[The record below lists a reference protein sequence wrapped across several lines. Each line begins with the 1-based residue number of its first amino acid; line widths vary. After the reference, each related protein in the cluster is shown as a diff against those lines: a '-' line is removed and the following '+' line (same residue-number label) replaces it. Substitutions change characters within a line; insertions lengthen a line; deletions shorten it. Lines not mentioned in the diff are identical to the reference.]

1 MPTFDKKL
9 KLTSDKDNKFVFEN
23 GWILNTEVTLIV
35 SNPDKPATV
44 ILNGEFFDIRYSKF
58 RVVTADGS
66 PCNTPICV
74 ERFIGLIGSE
84 FDGTL
89 SISNRIFIGEESRV
103 RRLDAHENCSLTI
116 EPGTVESFRD
126 YRCLDS
132 HMNFSSYAE
141 FVDYVNKLDSMG
153 FKEVPVLYHNEQPF
167 SEYDR
172 MLNRFMRLLE
182 QKQKVR
188 LRFGTKID
196 NTIPN
201 QKPYKRYTLESD
213 EYGQVFVE
221 AKFLENRDDQKERSL
236 FIQNTTEEYP
246 TTIIVKNCESE
257 RIRIENVRISS
268 ESAPFGTA
276 TITFENPPHLIMII
290 DSPLPDILVGN
301 AEINIVDSKVGV
313 LKLRKL
319 AHLDRLYNS
328 EVAGIKNT
336 I

>member
-35 SNPDKPATV
+35 SNPDKPATA
-44 ILNGEFFDIRYSKF
+44 ILYGEFFDIRYSKF

-89 SISNRIFIGEESRV
+89 SVSNRIFIREESRV

-116 EPGTVESFRD
+116 EPGTVESFHD

-132 HMNFSSYAE
+132 HIELSYAE

-188 LRFGTKID
+188 LRFGTKTD

-201 QKPYKRYTLESD
+201 QKPYKRYTLETD
-213 EYGQVFVE
+213 EFGQAFVE
-221 AKFLENRDDQKERSL
+221 AKALENQNDKERVL
-236 FIQNTTEEYP
+236 LIRNTTEEYP
-246 TTIIVKNCESE
+246 TTIIVRNCEAE
-257 RIRIENVRISS
+257 RIRIENVHITSV
-268 ESAPFGTA
+268 SAPFETT
-276 TITFENPPHLIMII
+276 TITFENPPQLITII
-290 DSPLPDILVGN
+290 DSTLPNILIGN
-301 AEINIVDSKVGV
+301 AEVNIIDSKVGI
-313 LKLRKL
+313 LKLKKL

>member
-1 MPTFDKKL
+1 M
-9 KLTSDKDNKFVFEN
+9 
-23 GWILNTEVTLIV
+23 
-35 SNPDKPATV
+35 
-44 ILNGEFFDIRYSKF
+44 
-58 RVVTADGS
+58 
-66 PCNTPICV
+66 
-74 ERFIGLIGSE
+74 
-84 FDGTL
+84 
-89 SISNRIFIGEESRV
+89 

-116 EPGTVESFRD
+116 EPGTVESFHD

-132 HMNFSSYAE
+132 RIEFSYAE

-188 LRFGTKID
+188 LRFRTKID
-196 NTIPN
+196 TTSD
-201 QKPYKRYTLESD
+201 QKPYKRYILETD
-213 EYGQVFVE
+213 EFGQVFVE
-221 AKFLENRDDQKERSL
+221 AKFLENRDDKKERL
-236 FIQNTTEEYP
+236 LRIQNISEEYP
-246 TTIIVKNCESE
+246 TTIIVKNCEAE

-268 ESAPFGTA
+268 KSAPFGTA

-290 DSPLPDILVGN
+290 DSTLPDILVGN

-319 AHLDRLYNS
+319 AHLERIHNS

>member
-1 MPTFDKKL
+1 MKLKKL
-9 KLTSDKDNKFVFEN
+9 KLTSDEDNKFVFEN
-23 GWILNTEVTLIV
+23 GWIQNTEVTLIV

-58 RVVTADGS
+58 RVVKADGS
-66 PCNTPICV
+66 PCDTPICV

-89 SISNRIFIGEESRV
+89 SVSNRIFIREESRV

-196 NTIPN
+196 TISD

-221 AKFLENRDDQKERSL
+221 AKFLENRDDKERVL
-236 FIQNTTEEYP
+236 LIRNTTEEYP
-246 TTIIVKNCESE
+246 TTIVVKNCEAE
-257 RIRIENVRISS
+257 RIRIENIRISS

-276 TITFENPPHLIMII
+276 TITFENPPHLIEII
-290 DSPLPDILVGN
+290 DSTLPDILVGN
-301 AEINIVDSKVGV
+301 AEINIVDSKVGM

>member
-1 MPTFDKKL
+1 MKLKKL

-23 GWILNTEVTLIV
+23 RWIQNTEVTLIV
-35 SNPDKPATV
+35 SNPDKPANV

-74 ERFIGLIGSE
+74 ERFIGLISSE

-89 SISNRIFIGEESRV
+89 SVSNRALITEESRV

-116 EPGTVESFRD
+116 EPGTVESFHD

-132 HMNFSSYAE
+132 HIEFSYAE

-153 FKEVPVLYHNEQPF
+153 FKEVPVFYHSEHEY
-167 SEYDR
+167 SEYVR
-172 MLNRFMRLLE
+172 KLNKNMRLLE

-196 NTIPN
+196 TTSD

-221 AKFLENRDDQKERSL
+221 SKFFENRDDKERVL
-236 FIQNTTEEYP
+236 LIRNTTEEYP
-246 TTIIVKNCESE
+246 TTIVVKNCEAE

-268 ESAPFGTA
+268 KSAPFGAA
-276 TITFENPPHLIMII
+276 TITFENPPHLIEII
-290 DSPLPDILVGN
+290 DSTLPDILAGN
-301 AEINIVDSKVGV
+301 AEINIVDSKVGI
-313 LKLRKL
+313 LKLKKL
-319 AHLDRLYNS
+319 ARLDHLYNS

>member
-1 MPTFDKKL
+1 MITFDKKL

-35 SNPDKPATV
+35 SNPDKPATI
-44 ILNGEFFDIRYSKF
+44 ILYGEFFDIRYSKF

-66 PCNTPICV
+66 SCNTPICV

-89 SISNRIFIGEESRV
+89 SVSNRIFIRNESKV
-103 RRLDAHENCSLTI
+103 KRLDAHENCSLAI
-116 EPGTVESFRD
+116 EPGTVELFHD

-141 FVDYVNKLDSMG
+141 FVDYVNKLDSMK

-188 LRFGTKID
+188 LRFRTKID
-196 NTIPN
+196 TTSN
-201 QKPYKRYTLESD
+201 QKPYKHYTLETD
-213 EYGQVFVE
+213 EFGQVFVE
-221 AKFLENRDDQKERSL
+221 AKFLENRDDKKERLLLIRNISK
-236 FIQNTTEEYP
+236 EYP
-246 TTIIVKNCESE
+246 TTIIVKNCEAE

-268 ESAPFGTA
+268 ESAPFETA
-276 TITFENPPHLIMII
+276 TVTFENPPHLIMII
-290 DSPLPDILVGN
+290 DSTLPDILAEN
-301 AEINIVDSKVGV
+301 AEINIIDSKVGI
-313 LKLRKL
+313 LKLKKL
-319 AHLDRLYNS
+319 AHLNYLYNS
-328 EVAGIKNT
+328 EVAGIKST

>member
-23 GWILNTEVTLIV
+23 GWIQNTEVTLIV
-35 SNPDKPATV
+35 SSPDKPATA
-44 ILNGEFFDIRYSKF
+44 ILYGEFFDIRYSKF

-66 PCNTPICV
+66 PCDTPICV

-89 SISNRIFIGEESRV
+89 SVSNRIFIRDESKV
-103 RRLDAHENCSLTI
+103 KRLDAHENCSLTI
-116 EPGTVESFRD
+116 EPGTVESFHD

-132 HMNFSSYAE
+132 HIELSYAE
-141 FVDYVNKLDSMG
+141 FVDYVTKLDSMG
-153 FKEVPVLYHNEQPF
+153 FKEVPVFCH
-167 SEYDR
+167 SEYEYSDYVR
-172 MLNRFMRLLE
+172 KLNKNMRLLE

-188 LRFGTKID
+188 LRFGVKID
-196 NTIPN
+196 GTTSD
-201 QKPYKRYTLESD
+201 QKPYKHYTLETD
-213 EYGQVFVE
+213 KFGQVFVE
-221 AKFLENRDDQKERSL
+221 AKFLENRDDKKERLLLIRNIS
-236 FIQNTTEEYP
+236 EEYP

-276 TITFENPPHLIMII
+276 TITFENPPHLITII
-290 DSPLPDILVGN
+290 DSTLPDILVGN
-301 AEINIVDSKVGV
+301 AEVNIIDSKVGT
-313 LKLRKL
+313 LKLKKL

>member
-35 SNPDKPATV
+35 SNPDKPATA
-44 ILNGEFFDIRYSKF
+44 ILYGEFFDIRYSKF
-58 RVVTADGS
+58 KVVKADGS
-66 PCNTPICV
+66 PCDTPICV

-89 SISNRIFIGEESRV
+89 SVSNRIFIREESRV

-132 HMNFSSYAE
+132 HIEFSYAE
-141 FVDYVNKLDSMG
+141 FVDYVNKLDSME

-172 MLNRFMRLLE
+172 MLNRYVRLLG

-188 LRFGTKID
+188 LRFGVKIGD
-196 NTIPN
+196 TTFN
-201 QKPYKRYTLESD
+201 QKPYKRYNLETD
-213 EYGQVFVE
+213 EFGQVFIE
-221 AKFLENRDDQKERSL
+221 AKSLENRNDEKEMMLLIRNIS
-236 FIQNTTEEYP
+236 EEYP
-246 TTIIVKNCESE
+246 TTTIVKNCEAE
-257 RIRIENVRISS
+257 RIRIENIRISS
-268 ESAPFGTA
+268 KSAPFETA
-276 TITFENPPHLIMII
+276 TITFENPPHLIEIVN
-290 DSPLPDILVGN
+290 STLPDILVGN
-301 AEINIVDSKVGV
+301 AEINIIDSKIGT
-313 LKLRKL
+313 LKLKKL

>member
-1 MPTFDKKL
+1 MKLKKL

-23 GWILNTEVTLIV
+23 GWIQNTEVTLIV
-35 SNPDKPATV
+35 SNPDKPATA
-44 ILNGEFFDIRYSKF
+44 ILYGEFFDIRYSKF
-58 RVVTADGS
+58 RVVKADGS
-66 PCNTPICV
+66 PCNAPICV

-89 SISNRIFIGEESRV
+89 SVSNRIFIREESRV
-103 RRLDAHENCSLTI
+103 KRLDVHENCSLTI
-116 EPGTVESFRD
+116 EPGTVESFHD

-141 FVDYVNKLDSMG
+141 FVDYVNKLDSMK

-167 SEYDR
+167 SEYHR

-196 NTIPN
+196 TISN
-201 QKPYKRYTLESD
+201 QKPYKRYTLETD
-213 EYGQVFVE
+213 EFGQVFVE
-221 AKFLENRDDQKERSL
+221 AKSLENRNDEKEMMLLIR
-236 FIQNTTEEYP
+236 NTTEEYP

-268 ESAPFGTA
+268 ESAPFETT
-276 TITFENPPHLIMII
+276 TITFENPPHLITII
-290 DSPLPDILVGN
+290 DSTLPNILAEN
-301 AEINIVDSKVGV
+301 AEINIVDSKVGI
-313 LKLRKL
+313 LKLKKL
-319 AHLDRLYNS
+319 ARLDHLYNS

>member
-1 MPTFDKKL
+1 MKLKKL

-23 GWILNTEVTLIV
+23 GWIQNTEVTLVV

-89 SISNRIFIGEESRV
+89 SVSNRIFIREESRV

-116 EPGTVESFRD
+116 EPGTVESFHD

-132 HMNFSSYAE
+132 HMELSYAE

-153 FKEVPVLYHNEQPF
+153 FKEVPVFYHSEHEY
-167 SEYDR
+167 SEYVR
-172 MLNRFMRLLE
+172 KLNKNMRLLE

-188 LRFGTKID
+188 LRFRTKID
-196 NTIPN
+196 TTSN
-201 QKPYKRYTLESD
+201 QKPYKHYTLESD

-221 AKFLENRDDQKERSL
+221 AKSLENRDDKKERLLLIRNIS
-236 FIQNTTEEYP
+236 EEYP

-268 ESAPFGTA
+268 KSAPFGTA

-290 DSPLPDILVGN
+290 DSTLPNILVGN
-301 AEINIVDSKVGV
+301 AEINIVNSKVGV

>member
-1 MPTFDKKL
+1 MKNKKL
-9 KLTSDKDNKFVFEN
+9 TLTSDKDNRFVFKN
-23 GWILNTEVTLIV
+23 GWILNTEVTLVV

-44 ILNGEFFDIRYSKF
+44 ILNGEFFDIRYSKIK
-58 RVVTADGS
+58 VVTADGL
-66 PCNTPICV
+66 PCDAPICV
-74 ERFIGLIGSE
+74 ERFTGLIGSE

-89 SISNRIFIGEESRV
+89 SVSNRIFIREESRV
-103 RRLDAHENCSLTI
+103 KRLDAHENCSLTI
-116 EPGTVESFRD
+116 EPGTVESFHD

-132 HMNFSSYAE
+132 HIEFSYAE
-141 FVDYVNKLDSMG
+141 FADYVNKLDSME
-153 FKEVPVLYHNEQPF
+153 FKEVPVLYHNEYPF

-196 NTIPN
+196 NMTSN
-201 QKPYKRYTLESD
+201 QKPYKRYILETD
-213 EYGQVFVE
+213 EFGQVFVE
-221 AKFLENRDDQKERSL
+221 AKSLKNRSDKTERML
-236 FIQNTTEEYP
+236 LIRNTTGEYP
-246 TTIIVKNCESE
+246 TTIVVRNCEAE
-257 RIRIENVRISS
+257 RIRIENVRIMSKF
-268 ESAPFGTA
+268 APFETA
-276 TITFENPPHLIMII
+276 TITFENPPHLIEII
-290 DSPLPDILVGN
+290 DSTLPDILVGN

>member
-1 MPTFDKKL
+1 MKNKKL
-9 KLTSDKDNKFVFEN
+9 KLTSDKDNRFVFEN
-23 GWILNTEVTLIV
+23 GWILNTEVTLVV

-44 ILNGEFFDIRYSKF
+44 VILNNELFDIRYSKF

-89 SISNRIFIGEESRV
+89 SVSNRIFIREESRV
-103 RRLDAHENCSLTI
+103 KRLDAHENCSLTI

-182 QKQKVR
+182 QKQKVH
-188 LRFGTKID
+188 LRFGTKI
-196 NTIPN
+196 NTISN
-201 QKPYKRYTLESD
+201 QKPYKRYTLETD

-221 AKFLENRDDQKERSL
+221 AKFLENRDDKKERLLLIRNIS
-236 FIQNTTEEYP
+236 EEYP

-268 ESAPFGTA
+268 KSAPFGTA
-276 TITFENPPHLIMII
+276 TITFENPPHLITII
-290 DSPLPDILVGN
+290 DSTLPDILAGN
-301 AEINIVDSKVGV
+301 AEVNIIDSKVGT
-313 LKLRKL
+313 LKLKKL
-319 AHLDRLYNS
+319 AHLNRVSNS
-328 EVAGIKNT
+328 EIAGIKNT

>member
-1 MPTFDKKL
+1 MLTFVKKL
-9 KLTSDKDNKFVFEN
+9 KLTSNKDNRFVFDN
-23 GWILNTEVTLIV
+23 SNISDTELTLVV
-35 SNPDKPATV
+35 SNPNKPATV
-44 ILNGEFFDIRYSKF
+44 ILNGEFFDIRYSKIK
-58 RVVTADGS
+58 VVTADGS

-89 SISNRIFIGEESRV
+89 SVSNRIFIREESRV
-103 RRLDAHENCSLTI
+103 RRLDVHENCSLTI
-116 EPGTVESFRD
+116 EPGTVESFHD

-132 HMNFSSYAE
+132 HIELSYAE

-153 FKEVPVLYHNEQPF
+153 FKEVPVFYHSEHEY
-167 SEYDR
+167 SEYVR
-172 MLNRFMRLLE
+172 KLNKNMRLLE

-188 LRFGTKID
+188 LRFRTKID
-196 NTIPN
+196 TTSN
-201 QKPYKRYTLESD
+201 QKPYKHYTLETD
-213 EYGQVFVE
+213 EFGQVFVE

-236 FIQNTTEEYP
+236 FIRNISEEYP

-276 TITFENPPHLIMII
+276 TITFENPPHLITII
-290 DSPLPDILVGN
+290 DSTLPDILAGN
-301 AEINIVDSKVGV
+301 AEINIIDSKVGI
-313 LKLRKL
+313 LKLKKL

>member
-23 GWILNTEVTLIV
+23 KWIQNTEVTLIV

-58 RVVTADGS
+58 RVVKADGS

-89 SISNRIFIGEESRV
+89 SVSNRIFIREESRV

-116 EPGTVESFRD
+116 EPGTVELFHD

-132 HMNFSSYAE
+132 HIEFSYAE
-141 FVDYVNKLDSMG
+141 FIDYVNKLDSME

-188 LRFGTKID
+188 LRFGTKI
-196 NTIPN
+196 NTISN
-201 QKPYKRYTLESD
+201 QKPYKRYTLETD

-221 AKFLENRDDQKERSL
+221 AKFLENRDDKKERLLLIRNIS
-236 FIQNTTEEYP
+236 EEYP

-276 TITFENPPHLIMII
+276 TITFENPPHLITII
-290 DSPLPDILVGN
+290 DSTLPDILAGN
-301 AEINIVDSKVGV
+301 AEINIIDSKVGV
-313 LKLRKL
+313 LKLKKL
-319 AHLDRLYNS
+319 AHLERVHNS
-328 EVAGIKNT
+328 EIAGIKNT

>member
-1 MPTFDKKL
+1 MKLKKL
-9 KLTSDKDNKFVFEN
+9 KLTSDKDNKFIFEN
-23 GWILNTEVTLIV
+23 RWIQNTEVTLIV
-35 SNPDKPATV
+35 SNPDKPATA
-44 ILNGEFFDIRYSKF
+44 ILYGEFFDIRYSKIKI
-58 RVVTADGS
+58 VKADGS
-66 PCNTPICV
+66 PCDTPICV

-89 SISNRIFIGEESRV
+89 SVSNRIFIREESRV

-116 EPGTVESFRD
+116 EPGTVKSFHD

-132 HMNFSSYAE
+132 HIEFSYAE
-141 FVDYVNKLDSMG
+141 FVDYVTKLDSMG

-196 NTIPN
+196 TISN
-201 QKPYKRYTLESD
+201 QKPYKRYTLETD

-221 AKFLENRDDQKERSL
+221 AKFLENRDDKERVL
-236 FIQNTTEEYP
+236 LIRNTTEEYP

-290 DSPLPDILVGN
+290 DSTLPDILVGN
-301 AEINIVDSKVGV
+301 AEINIVDSKVGI
-313 LKLRKL
+313 LKLKKL
-319 AHLDRLYNS
+319 ARLDHLYNS

>member
-23 GWILNTEVTLIV
+23 GWIQNTEVTLIV
-35 SNPDKPATV
+35 SNPDKPATA
-44 ILNGEFFDIRYSKF
+44 ILYGEFFDIRYSKF

-89 SISNRIFIGEESRV
+89 SVSNRIFIREESRV
-103 RRLDAHENCSLTI
+103 KRLDAHKNCSLTI

-132 HMNFSSYAE
+132 HIELSYAE

-153 FKEVPVLYHNEQPF
+153 FKEVPVFYHSEHEY
-167 SEYDR
+167 SEYVR
-172 MLNRFMRLLE
+172 KLNKNMRLLE

-188 LRFGTKID
+188 LRFRTKID
-196 NTIPN
+196 TTSD
-201 QKPYKRYTLESD
+201 QKPYKRYTLETD
-213 EYGQVFVE
+213 EFGQAFVE
-221 AKFLENRDDQKERSL
+221 AKALENQNGKERVL
-236 FIQNTTEEYP
+236 LIRNTTEEYP

-290 DSPLPDILVGN
+290 DSTLPDILVGN

>member
-1 MPTFDKKL
+1 MKLKKL

-23 GWILNTEVTLIV
+23 GWIQNTEVTLIV
-35 SNPDKPATV
+35 SNPNKPATV

-58 RVVTADGS
+58 RVVKADGS
-66 PCNTPICV
+66 PCDTPICV

-89 SISNRIFIGEESRV
+89 SVSNRIFIREKSRV
-103 RRLDAHENCSLTI
+103 KRLDAHENCSLTI
-116 EPGTVESFRD
+116 EPGTVESFHD

-132 HMNFSSYAE
+132 HIELSYAE

-172 MLNRFMRLLE
+172 MLNRFMQLLE

-196 NTIPN
+196 TISN
-201 QKPYKRYTLESD
+201 QKPYKRYTLETD
-213 EYGQVFVE
+213 EFGQVFVE
-221 AKFLENRDDQKERSL
+221 AKSLENRNDEKEMMLLIR
-236 FIQNTTEEYP
+236 NTTEEYP
-246 TTIIVKNCESE
+246 TTIIVRNCESE

-290 DSPLPDILVGN
+290 DSTLPDILVGN

-313 LKLRKL
+313 LKLKKL

>member
-1 MPTFDKKL
+1 MKLKKL

-23 GWILNTEVTLIV
+23 GWIQNTEVTLIV
-35 SNPDKPATV
+35 SNPNKPATV

-89 SISNRIFIGEESRV
+89 SVSNRIFIREESRV

-116 EPGTVESFRD
+116 DPGTVESFHD

-132 HMNFSSYAE
+132 HIEFSYAE
-141 FVDYVNKLDSMG
+141 FVDYVNKLDSMK
-153 FKEVPVLYHNEQPF
+153 FKEVPILYHNEYPF

-172 MLNRFMRLLE
+172 MLNRFIRLLE

-196 NTIPN
+196 TTSD
-201 QKPYKRYTLESD
+201 QKPYKRYILETD
-213 EYGQVFVE
+213 EFGQVFVE
-221 AKFLENRDDQKERSL
+221 AKSLENRSDETERML
-236 FIQNTTEEYP
+236 LIRNTTEEYP
-246 TTIIVKNCESE
+246 TTIVVRNCEAE

-268 ESAPFGTA
+268 ESAPFGAT
-276 TITFENPPHLIMII
+276 TITFENPPHLITII
-290 DSPLPDILVGN
+290 DSTLPDILAEN

-328 EVAGIKNT
+328 EVAAIKNT

>member
-1 MPTFDKKL
+1 MKNKKL

-23 GWILNTEVTLIV
+23 GWIQNTEVTLIV
-35 SNPDKPATV
+35 SNPDKPATA
-44 ILNGEFFDIRYSKF
+44 ILYGEFFDIRCSKF

-66 PCNTPICV
+66 PCDTPICV

-89 SISNRIFIGEESRV
+89 SVSNRIFIREESRV

-116 EPGTVESFRD
+116 EPGTVESFYD

-141 FVDYVNKLDSMG
+141 FVNYVKIIDSMG

-172 MLNRFMRLLE
+172 MLNRYMRLLE

-188 LRFGTKID
+188 LRFGTKIN

-201 QKPYKRYTLESD
+201 QKPYKRYTLETD
-213 EYGQVFVE
+213 EFGQVFVE
-221 AKFLENRDDQKERSL
+221 AKVLENRNDEKEMMLLIR
-236 FIQNTTEEYP
+236 NTTEEYP
-246 TTIIVKNCESE
+246 TTIIVRNYESE

-268 ESAPFGTA
+268 ESAPFGAT

-290 DSPLPDILVGN
+290 DSTLPDILVGN
-301 AEINIVDSKVGV
+301 AEINIVDSKVGI
-313 LKLRKL
+313 LKLKKL
-319 AHLDRLYNS
+319 ARLDHLYNS
-328 EVAGIKNT
+328 EVVGIKNT

>member
-23 GWILNTEVTLIV
+23 GWIQNTEVTLIV

-44 ILNGEFFDIRYSKF
+44 ILYGEFFDIRYSKF

-66 PCNTPICV
+66 PCDTPICV

-89 SISNRIFIGEESRV
+89 SVSNRIFIREESRV

-132 HMNFSSYAE
+132 HIEFSYAE

-153 FKEVPVLYHNEQPF
+153 FKEVPVLYHNKLPF

-172 MLNRFMRLLE
+172 RLNRYMRLLE

-196 NTIPN
+196 TISN
-201 QKPYKRYTLESD
+201 QKPYKRYTLETD
-213 EYGQVFVE
+213 EFGQVFVE
-221 AKFLENRDDQKERSL
+221 AKFLENRSDKKEIMLLIR
-236 FIQNTTEEYP
+236 NTTEEYP
-246 TTIIVKNCESE
+246 TTIIVKNCEAE
-257 RIRIENVRISS
+257 RIRIENVHISS
-268 ESAPFGTA
+268 ESAPFGAT
-276 TITFENPPHLIMII
+276 TITFENPPHLITII
-290 DSPLPDILVGN
+290 DSTLPDILAGN
-301 AEINIVDSKVGV
+301 AEINIADSKVGI
-313 LKLRKL
+313 LKLKKL

>member
-1 MPTFDKKL
+1 MKLKKL
-9 KLTSDKDNKFVFEN
+9 KLTSNKNNEFVFEN
-23 GWILNTEVTLIV
+23 RWIQNTEVTLIV
-35 SNPDKPATV
+35 SNPDKPATA

-66 PCNTPICV
+66 PCTIPICV

-89 SISNRIFIGEESRV
+89 SVSNRIFIKEESRV
-103 RRLDAHENCSLTI
+103 RRLDAHKNCSLTI
-116 EPGTVESFRD
+116 EPGTVESFHD

-132 HMNFSSYAE
+132 HIEFSYAE

-196 NTIPN
+196 TTSD

-213 EYGQVFVE
+213 EFGQVFVE
-221 AKFLENRDDQKERSL
+221 AKFLENRSDEEERSL
-236 FIQNTTEEYP
+236 FIRNISEEYP

-257 RIRIENVRISS
+257 RIRIENVRITSV
-268 ESAPFGTA
+268 SAPFGTA
-276 TITFENPPHLIMII
+276 TITFENPPRLITIV
-290 DSPLPDILVGN
+290 DSTLPNILAEN
-301 AEINIVDSKVGV
+301 AEINIVDSKVGI
-313 LKLRKL
+313 LKLKKL

>member
-23 GWILNTEVTLIV
+23 GWIQNTEVTLIV

-58 RVVTADGS
+58 RVVKADGS

-89 SISNRIFIGEESRV
+89 SVSNRIFIREESRV
-103 RRLDAHENCSLTI
+103 KRLDVHENCSLAI

-132 HMNFSSYAE
+132 HIEFSYAE
-141 FVDYVNKLDSMG
+141 FVDYVTKLDSMG

-172 MLNRFMRLLE
+172 MLNRFMRLLG

-188 LRFGTKID
+188 LRFGTRINNITSD
-196 NTIPN
+196 
-201 QKPYKRYTLESD
+201 QKPYKRYTLQSD

-221 AKFLENRDDQKERSL
+221 AKFLENQNDKERVL
-236 FIQNTTEEYP
+236 LIRNTTEEYP
-246 TTIIVKNCESE
+246 TTIVVKNCEAE

-290 DSPLPDILVGN
+290 DSTLPDILAGN

-319 AHLDRLYNS
+319 AHLNRLYNS
-328 EVAGIKNT
+328 EVVGIKNT

>member
-1 MPTFDKKL
+1 MKNKKL
-9 KLTSDKDNKFVFEN
+9 KLTSDKDNEFVFEN
-23 GWILNTEVTLIV
+23 GWIQNTEVTLVV

-44 ILNGEFFDIRYSKF
+44 ILNGEFFDIRYSKIK
-58 RVVTADGS
+58 VVTASGS
-66 PCNTPICV
+66 PCAIPICV

-89 SISNRIFIGEESRV
+89 SVSNRIFIREESRV

-116 EPGTVESFRD
+116 EPGTVESFHD

-132 HMNFSSYAE
+132 RIEFSYAE

-188 LRFGTKID
+188 LRFRTKID
-196 NTIPN
+196 TTSD
-201 QKPYKRYTLESD
+201 QKPYKRYILETD
-213 EYGQVFVE
+213 EFGQVFVE
-221 AKFLENRDDQKERSL
+221 AKFLENRDDKKERL
-236 FIQNTTEEYP
+236 LRIQNISEEYP
-246 TTIIVKNCESE
+246 TTIIVKNCEAE

-268 ESAPFGTA
+268 KSAPFGTA

-290 DSPLPDILVGN
+290 DSTLPDILVGN

-319 AHLDRLYNS
+319 AHLERIHNS

>member
-1 MPTFDKKL
+1 MKNKKL
-9 KLTSDKDNKFVFEN
+9 KLTSNKNNEFVFEN
-23 GWILNTEVTLIV
+23 GWIQNTEVTLVV
-35 SNPDKPATV
+35 SNPNKPATV

-66 PCNTPICV
+66 PCNTLICV

-89 SISNRIFIGEESRV
+89 SVSNRIFIREESRV
-103 RRLDAHENCSLTI
+103 KRLDAHENCSLTI
-116 EPGTVESFRD
+116 EPGAVESFHD

-132 HMNFSSYAE
+132 HIELSYAE
-141 FVDYVNKLDSMG
+141 FVDYVNKLDSME
-153 FKEVPVLYHNEQPF
+153 FKEIPVLYHNEYPF

-188 LRFGTKID
+188 LRFGTKTD
-196 NTIPN
+196 NTVHN
-201 QKPYKRYTLESD
+201 QKPHKRYTLQSD
-213 EYGQVFVE
+213 EFGQVFVE
-221 AKFLENRDDQKERSL
+221 AKFLENRDDKKERLLLIRNIS
-236 FIQNTTEEYP
+236 EEYP

-268 ESAPFGTA
+268 KSAPFGTA
-276 TITFENPPHLIMII
+276 TITFENPPHLITII
-290 DSPLPDILVGN
+290 DSTLPNILVGN
-301 AEINIVDSKVGV
+301 AEINIIDSKVGI
-313 LKLRKL
+313 LKLKKL

>member
-1 MPTFDKKL
+1 MTIKNKKL
-9 KLTSDKDNKFVFEN
+9 KLTSDKGNKFVFEN
-23 GWILNTEVTLIV
+23 GWILNTEVTLII
-35 SNPDKPATV
+35 SNPNKPATA
-44 ILNGEFFDIRYSKF
+44 ILYGEFFDIRYSKF

-66 PCNTPICV
+66 PCDTPICV

-89 SISNRIFIGEESRV
+89 SVSNRIFIREESRV

-116 EPGTVESFRD
+116 EPETVESFRD

-132 HMNFSSYAE
+132 HIEFSYAE

-172 MLNRFMRLLE
+172 MLNRYMRLLE

-188 LRFGTKID
+188 LKFGTKID
-196 NTIPN
+196 TISN
-201 QKPYKRYTLESD
+201 QKPYKRYNLETD
-213 EYGQVFVE
+213 EFGQVFVE
-221 AKFLENRDDQKERSL
+221 AKSLENRNDEKGMMLLIR
-236 FIQNTTEEYP
+236 NKTEEYP

-268 ESAPFGTA
+268 ESAPFGAT
-276 TITFENPPHLIMII
+276 TITFENPPHLITII
-290 DSPLPDILVGN
+290 DSTLPDILAEN
-301 AEINIVDSKVGV
+301 AEINIIDSKVGI
-313 LKLRKL
+313 LKLKKL
-319 AHLDRLYNS
+319 ARLDHLYNS

>member
-1 MPTFDKKL
+1 MKSKKL

-23 GWILNTEVTLIV
+23 GWIQNTEVTLIV
-35 SNPDKPATV
+35 SNPDKPATA
-44 ILNGEFFDIRYSKF
+44 ILYGEFFDIRYSKF

-89 SISNRIFIGEESRV
+89 SVSNRIFIKEESKV

-116 EPGTVESFRD
+116 EPGTVESFHD

-132 HMNFSSYAE
+132 HIELSYAE
-141 FVDYVNKLDSMG
+141 FVDYVNKLDSIK
-153 FKEVPVLYHNEQPF
+153 FKEVPVLYHNELPF

-172 MLNRFMRLLE
+172 MLNRYMRLLE

-196 NTIPN
+196 TTSD
-201 QKPYKRYTLESD
+201 QKPYKRYILETD
-213 EYGQVFVE
+213 EFGQVFVE
-221 AKFLENRDDQKERSL
+221 AKSLENRSDETERML
-236 FIQNTTEEYP
+236 LIRNTTEEYP
-246 TTIIVKNCESE
+246 TTIVVKNCESE

-290 DSPLPDILVGN
+290 DSTLPDILAGN

>member
-1 MPTFDKKL
+1 MKLKKL

-23 GWILNTEVTLIV
+23 GWIQNTEVTLIV
-35 SNPDKPATV
+35 SNPDKPATA
-44 ILNGEFFDIRYSKF
+44 ILYGEFFDIRYSKIK
-58 RVVTADGS
+58 VVKADGS
-66 PCNTPICV
+66 PCAIPICV

-89 SISNRIFIGEESRV
+89 SVSNRIFITEESRV

-132 HMNFSSYAE
+132 HIEFSYAE
-141 FVDYVNKLDSMG
+141 FADYVNKLDSME

-167 SEYDR
+167 SKYDR

-196 NTIPN
+196 STASD
-201 QKPYKRYTLESD
+201 QKPCKRYTLETD
-213 EYGQVFVE
+213 EFGQVFVE
-221 AKFLENRDDQKERSL
+221 AKFLENQNDKERVL
-236 FIQNTTEEYP
+236 LIRNTTEEYP
-246 TTIIVKNCESE
+246 TTIVVKNCESE

-268 ESAPFGTA
+268 ESAPFGAT

-290 DSPLPDILVGN
+290 DSTLPDILAEN

-313 LKLRKL
+313 LKLKKL

>member
-23 GWILNTEVTLIV
+23 RWIQNTEVTLIV
-35 SNPDKPATV
+35 SNQDKPATV

-58 RVVTADGS
+58 RVVKADGS

-89 SISNRIFIGEESRV
+89 SVSNRIFIREESRV
-103 RRLDAHENCSLTI
+103 KRLDAHENCSLTI
-116 EPGTVESFRD
+116 EPGTVELFHD

-132 HMNFSSYAE
+132 HIEFSYAE

-172 MLNRFMRLLE
+172 MLNRFMRLLG

-196 NTIPN
+196 TTSD

-221 AKFLENRDDQKERSL
+221 AKFLENRDDKKERLLLIRNIS
-236 FIQNTTEEYP
+236 EEYP

-257 RIRIENVRISS
+257 RIRIENIRISS
-268 ESAPFGTA
+268 ESAPFETT
-276 TITFENPPHLIMII
+276 TITFENPPHLITII
-290 DSPLPDILVGN
+290 DSTLPDILAEN
-301 AEINIVDSKVGV
+301 AEINIIDSKVGV

>member
-1 MPTFDKKL
+1 MKNKKL

-23 GWILNTEVTLIV
+23 RWIQNTEVTLIV

-58 RVVTADGS
+58 RVVKADGS

-89 SISNRIFIGEESRV
+89 SVSNRIFIREESRV
-103 RRLDAHENCSLTI
+103 KRLDVHENCSLTI
-116 EPGTVESFRD
+116 EPGTVESFHD

-132 HMNFSSYAE
+132 HIELSYAE

-172 MLNRFMRLLE
+172 MLNRYMRLLE

-196 NTIPN
+196 TISN
-201 QKPYKRYTLESD
+201 QKPYKRYTLETD
-213 EYGQVFVE
+213 EFGQVFVE
-221 AKFLENRDDQKERSL
+221 AKTLENRNDKKEMMLLIR
-236 FIQNTTEEYP
+236 NTTEEYP
-246 TTIIVKNCESE
+246 TTIIVRNCEAE

-276 TITFENPPHLIMII
+276 TITFENPPHLITII
-290 DSPLPDILVGN
+290 DSTLPDILVGN
-301 AEINIVDSKVGV
+301 AEINIIDSKVGI
-313 LKLRKL
+313 LKLKKL

>member
-35 SNPDKPATV
+35 SNPDKPVTA
-44 ILNGEFFDIRYSKF
+44 ILYGEFFDIRYSKIK
-58 RVVTADGS
+58 VVTADGS
-66 PCNTPICV
+66 PCDTPICV

-89 SISNRIFIGEESRV
+89 SVSNRIFIKEESRV

-116 EPGTVESFRD
+116 EPGTVESFHD

-132 HMNFSSYAE
+132 HIELSYAE

-172 MLNRFMRLLE
+172 MLNRYMRLLE

-188 LRFGTKID
+188 LRFGTKIN

-201 QKPYKRYTLESD
+201 QKPYKRYTLETD
-213 EYGQVFVE
+213 EFGQVFVE
-221 AKFLENRDDQKERSL
+221 AKSLENRNDQKERSL
-236 FIQNTTEEYP
+236 FIRNTTEEYP
-246 TTIIVKNCESE
+246 TTIVVKNCEAE
-257 RIRIENVRISS
+257 RIRIENVHITSV
-268 ESAPFGTA
+268 SAPFGTA
-276 TITFENPPHLIMII
+276 TITFENPPHLITII
-290 DSPLPDILVGN
+290 DSTLPNILVGN
-301 AEINIVDSKVGV
+301 AEINIIDSKVGT
-313 LKLRKL
+313 LKLKKL
-319 AHLDRLYNS
+319 AHLNRVSNS
-328 EVAGIKNT
+328 EIAGIKNT

>member
-9 KLTSDKDNKFVFEN
+9 KLTSDKDNRFVFEN
-23 GWILNTEVTLIV
+23 RWIQNTEVTLIV

-89 SISNRIFIGEESRV
+89 SVSNKIFIQEESRV
-103 RRLDAHENCSLTI
+103 KRLDAHENCSLTI

-188 LRFGTKID
+188 LRFGTKIN

-201 QKPYKRYTLESD
+201 QKPYKRYTLQSD

-221 AKFLENRDDQKERSL
+221 AKFLENRDDKERVL
-236 FIQNTTEEYP
+236 LIRNTTEEYP

-290 DSPLPDILVGN
+290 DSTLPDILVGN
-301 AEINIVDSKVGV
+301 AEVNIIDSKVGV

>member
-1 MPTFDKKL
+1 MKLKKL
-9 KLTSDKDNKFVFEN
+9 KLTSDKDNEFVFEN

-89 SISNRIFIGEESRV
+89 SVSNRIFIREESRV

-116 EPGTVESFRD
+116 EPGTVESFHD

-141 FVDYVNKLDSMG
+141 FVNYVKIIDSMG

-172 MLNRFMRLLE
+172 MLNRYMRLLE

-196 NTIPN
+196 TISD
-201 QKPYKRYTLESD
+201 QKPYKRYNLETD
-213 EYGQVFVE
+213 EFGQVFVE
-221 AKFLENRDDQKERSL
+221 AKFLENRSDKTERL
-236 FIQNTTEEYP
+236 LLIRNTTEEYP

-268 ESAPFGTA
+268 ESAPFGTP
-276 TITFENPPHLIMII
+276 TITFENPPHLITII
-290 DSPLPDILVGN
+290 DSTLPDILAGN
-301 AEINIVDSKVGV
+301 AEINIIDSKVGV
-313 LKLRKL
+313 LKLKKL

>member
-23 GWILNTEVTLIV
+23 GWIQNTEVTLIV

-74 ERFIGLIGSE
+74 ERFIGLISSE

-89 SISNRIFIGEESRV
+89 SVSNRIFIREESRV
-103 RRLDAHENCSLTI
+103 KRLDAHENCSLTI
-116 EPGTVESFRD
+116 EPGTVELFHD

-132 HMNFSSYAE
+132 HIEFSYAE
-141 FVDYVNKLDSMG
+141 FIDYVNKLDSME
-153 FKEVPVLYHNEQPF
+153 FKEVPVLYHNELPF

-172 MLNRFMRLLE
+172 RLNRYMRLLE

-188 LRFGTKID
+188 LRFGTRINNITSD
-196 NTIPN
+196 
-201 QKPYKRYTLESD
+201 QKPYKRYNLETD
-213 EYGQVFVE
+213 EFGQVFVE
-221 AKFLENRDDQKERSL
+221 AKSLENRNDEKEMMLLIR
-236 FIQNTTEEYP
+236 NTTEEYP
-246 TTIIVKNCESE
+246 TTIIVRNCEAE
-257 RIRIENVRISS
+257 RIRIENVHITSV
-268 ESAPFGTA
+268 SAPFETA
-276 TITFENPPHLIMII
+276 TVTFENPPHLITII
-290 DSPLPDILVGN
+290 DSTLPNILVGN
-301 AEINIVDSKVGV
+301 AKINIIDSKIGT
-313 LKLRKL
+313 LKLKKL
-319 AHLDRLYNS
+319 AHLERIHNS

>member
-1 MPTFDKKL
+1 MKLKKL

-23 GWILNTEVTLIV
+23 RWIQNTDVTLIV
-35 SNPDKPATV
+35 SNPDKPATA

-58 RVVTADGS
+58 RVVTADDS
-66 PCNTPICV
+66 PCDTPICV

-89 SISNRIFIGEESRV
+89 SVSNRIFIREESRV
-103 RRLDAHENCSLTI
+103 KRLDAHENCYLTI
-116 EPGTVESFRD
+116 EPGTVELFHD

-132 HMNFSSYAE
+132 HIEFSYAE
-141 FVDYVNKLDSMG
+141 FVDYVNKLDSIE
-153 FKEVPVLYHNEQPF
+153 FKEVPILYHNEQPF

-196 NTIPN
+196 NTTSD
-201 QKPYKRYTLESD
+201 QKPYKRYTLETD
-213 EYGQVFVE
+213 EYGQIFVE
-221 AKFLENRDDQKERSL
+221 AKFLENQGNEKERL
-236 FIQNTTEEYP
+236 LLIRNTTEEYP
-246 TTIIVKNCESE
+246 TTIIVRNCEAE

-268 ESAPFGTA
+268 ESAPFGAA
-276 TITFENPPHLIMII
+276 TITFENPPHLITII
-290 DSPLPDILVGN
+290 DSTLPNILAEN
-301 AEINIVDSKVGV
+301 AEINIVDSKVGT
-313 LKLRKL
+313 LKLKKP
-319 AHLDRLYNS
+319 AHLERVHNS